1 MVIRSIMK
9 VSRFVVY
16 LGDLSLVSLASQRD
30 HELGRAE
37 LVFPLLKTLCR
48 LRVASGIESKALNPV
63 PGPQP
68 GPCSISLGNQSLKHT
83 VLSPS
88 LRASPVRP
96 PELGKL
102 LSSFHGVSG

>member
-1 MVIRSIMK
+1 MIIPSLVT
-9 VSRFVVY
+9 VSCFVVY

-30 HELGRAE
+30 HEIGRAE

-48 LRVASGIESKALNPV
+48 LLVAFGIESKALSPV

-68 GPCSISLGNQSLKHT
+68 GPCSVSLGNQSLKRT

-88 LRASPVRP
+88 SRASPGRS

-102 LSSFHGVSG
+102 